1 MTRSIGGGVVV
12 EEEEE
17 VGRWRW
23 RGGGGEEEEGVGKEL
38 GDGCLALLEL
48 DHLCL
53 LVHVD
58 NMVER
63 QLEANLLSH
72 NLT

>member
-1 MTRSIGGGVVV
+1 MVGGLGADM
-12 EEEEE
+12 
-17 VGRWRW
+17 RAR
-23 RGGGGEEEEGVGKEL
+23 EEEEGVGKEL